1 MNFLNPFAPQSRAIL
16 RIVTGLL
23 FMSVGIAKLFH
34 FPAVPMFANIHITDM
49 PLGLAGMIE
58 LVGGAM
64 VMVGLFSRFAA
75 FICSGEMAAA
85 YFMAH
90 WAIVTATPHSPYPVV
105 NGGEGAILFCFIF
118 LYFACSGPGIWA
130 VNQK

>member
-1 MNFLNPFAPQSRAIL
+1 MNFLDSLSAPSKAVL

-23 FMSVGIAKLFH
+23 FLAVGIAKIFH
-34 FPAVPMFANIHITDM
+34 FPAVPMFANIQPTDW
-49 PLGLAGMIE
+49 PLGAAGMIE
-58 LVGGAM
+58 LIGGTL
-64 VMVGLFSRFAA
+64 VMLGLFSRFAA
-75 FICSGEMAAA
+75 FICSGEMAYA
-85 YFMAH
+85 YFSAH
-90 WAIVTATPHSPYPVV
+90 WAITTAAPHSPYPVV